1 MSSYRQ
7 SVPYTCSAC
16 SHQGAVGTWLVVDV
30 TERPDLVESI
40 SDGSIRRFACEAC
53 GAPQAAATSLLVG
66 RPGQRPELL
75 WAPDPGAD
83 QARSTEQFRMSAF
96 ILDRGWTGI
105 VGQNEAA
112 VMPHEV
118 LYAAVNRD
126 VDADAAARSN
136 GILLALDADM
146 QRYAAWL
153 DGRTTA
159 RRHERMKA
167 GILALLQ
174 ATDDAAM
181 RAVIE
186 EHPELLDD
194 DTEGLIAAM
203 IDVTLNEHLPDHAD
217 MLRQRRLILRRVR
230 ERGLDAVLPKPAAAG
245 D

>member
-1 MSSYRQ
+1 VSSYRQ

-16 SHQGAVGTWLVVDV
+16 SHQGAVGTWLVVD
-30 TERPDLVESI
+30 
-40 SDGSIRRFACEAC
+40 
-53 GAPQAAATSLLVG
+53 
-66 RPGQRPELL
+66 
-75 WAPDPGAD
+75 
-83 QARSTEQFRMSAF
+83 
-96 ILDRGWTGI
+96 
-105 VGQNEAA
+105 
-112 VMPHEV
+112 
-118 LYAAVNRD
+118 
-126 VDADAAARSN
+126 
-136 GILLALDADM
+136 
-146 QRYAAWL
+146 AWL

>member
-7 SVPYTCSAC
+7 SVQYTCSAC
-16 SHQGAVGTWLVVDV
+16 SHQGTVDTWLVVDV

-40 SDGSIRRFACEAC
+40 SDGSIRRFTCEAC
-53 GAPQAAATSLLVG
+53 GARQAATTSLLVG

-83 QARSTEQFRMSAF
+83 QERSHEQFGMSAF
-96 ILDRGWTGI
+96 MLDRGWTGI

-118 LYAAVNRD
+118 LYAAVNGD
-126 VDADAAARSN
+126 VDADATARSN
-136 GILLALDADM
+136 GTLLALDAGM

-153 DGRTTA
+153 DRRTTA

-167 GILALLQ
+167 GIMALLQ

-194 DTEGLIAAM
+194 DTEGLITTM
-203 IDVTLNEHLPDHAD
+203 IDVTLDEHLPEHAD

-230 ERGLDAVLPKPAAAG
+230 ERGLGTVLPKPAAG
-245 D
+245 G